1 MNETDPNANISQ
13 EQKDAEAAIL
23 AALPKDENGRVKV
36 AELQPEQAAVYYKNK
51 ADDSARGFDEYKKGE
66 EARLAEAVEKG
77 KKLAAEH
84 SQPTLT
90 EEEIAK
96 KVPGYA
102 DLTERDKILIKSTMA
117 PVLENVNALSAQV
130 TKLLEAN
137 ADVEEAK
144 AFERDFG
151 TLTTKDEYKV
161 LADKKDAIKALA
173 YKPENAH
180 TPLDVLMDSYIFRN
194 GLHKE
199 DKQTPPKPKE
209 GLETST
215 PTRVTIPKNGEFT
228 PEEAAHLRLNNF
240 AKYRELLTTGKL
252 KIVEKKA

>member
-1 MNETDPNANISQ
+1 MNETDPNAQVSQ

-23 AALPKDENGRVKV
+23 AALPKDENGRVKL
-36 AELQPEQAAVYYKNK
+36 AELTPEQGMVYYKNK
-51 ADDSARGFDEYKKGE
+51 ADDSARGFDDYKKGE
-66 EARLAEAVEKG
+66 ETRLAEAIEKG

-96 KVPGYA
+96 RVPGYA
-102 DLTERDKILIKSTMA
+102 DLTDRDKILIKSTMA
-117 PVLENVNALSAQV
+117 PVLENVNALGAQV
-130 TKLLEAN
+130 KKLLEAN
-137 ADVEEAK
+137 VDAEEAK
-144 AFERDFG
+144 AFETDFG

-173 YKPENAH
+173 YKPENAN

-199 DKQTPPKPKE
+199 PAAPPKPKE
-209 GLETST
+209 GLETTT
-215 PTRVTIPKNGEFT
+215 PTRTTIPKNGEFT
-228 PEEAAHLRLNNF
+228 AAEAANLRVNNF
-240 AKYRELLTTGKL
+240 ALYRELLTKGKL
-252 KIVEKKA
+252 KIVEKK